1 MHPKYASFT
10 FGLLTIGLLLLPSEL
25 WADEDLA
32 AKRASC
38 QNEARER
45 IKPPRAGSIE
55 LFQITV
61 ESRQAYIRE
70 CMARAPADPV
80 STGALRE
87 LIKATTG
94 TSNAPF
100 PRQR

>member
-1 MHPKYASFT
+1 MHPTYASLIFA
-10 FGLLTIGLLLLPSEL
+10 LLTAGLLLLPSEL
-25 WADEDLA
+25 RADEDLA

-61 ESRQAYIRE
+61 ETKPAARPNASR
-70 CMARAPADPV
+70 
-80 STGALRE
+80 
-87 LIKATTG
+87 
-94 TSNAPF
+94 
-100 PRQR
+100 